1 MKQEHEGGRGTPLV
15 SSGYP
20 GMQLARALAHAN
32 TSNDPQAQERV
43 RRWTDVLMSVLS
55 GSVAP
60 GDRRP
65 VARLPEWV
73 TLEVATGGFATGKA
87 MSAGPLRAH
96 ELRLL
101 DELGFAKEAEPRLA
115 LNRYFLTDPGLHRL
129 TDALAHD
136 RYEVDVP
143 EEAALLVVAW
153 LLSRDHAQDARA
165 LVDALAPYM
174 KELRFYPELTSASR
188 SVAAGVYR
196 DDVRTVLRS
205 LNQIRPNPR
214 VLAQREAVVVW
225 TPLYDRLVALF
236 LETVAGALPVA
247 LKDSD
252 GAWQR
257 GPKGQFVVEGGWP
270 CAQYPEGWR
279 QRAQELMAEIR
290 GAAQSNRLCKR
301 ASREGKAMERLI
313 HGLGGSLVDP
323 ASLSGRDVGRIRLIL
338 ARYVAKRG
346 VPGMAGMLESRERHL
361 RQASA
366 PSHHDV
372 AVHVGDRLAKYPQS
386 EGLDDIAPVAAPI
399 EPGESQNPFLIHGA
413 RVPASIVKKLERCV
427 RGSIDSLVDR
437 GIIPSGEVLAQV
449 LPQLTSGLK
458 SAGITDPNLRTLHAS
473 TYRAFRRRR
482 SLLLLNL
489 QKQVQLEE
497 LPWVQAMERMRSFTM
512 TDADIA
518 REALMEAAALAIMSF
533 PQAIL
538 PNKLVRELV
547 ALADAAKMDLP
558 LTEELAADIFMGEFS
573 PKFAEAARRSTK
585 ALRGTLYAR
594 YYGIDSDQVLAALEQ
609 SRAEDRVHRRPDAL
623 AKLCAARAGVNLGTY
638 RPATNGRIIEQQL
651 ILTTHNL
658 SALIEMPG
666 MRGRLA
672 DRFDAMA
679 RRCFQ
684 WIVEHLQLP
693 EEGFHVGL
701 VRVKNAAYAWRQMV
715 FFLSQR
721 SDDPQ
726 NFVSWARS
734 FLGDQPDSFVN
745 RFEPAMRGL
754 EAALTLT
761 RCTQPPDPKAFVG
774 WIDGRHWLLS
784 PITDLSR

>member
-1 MKQEHEGGRGTPLV
+1 MNQEHEDHRESPTVG
-15 SSGYP
+15 SGYP
-20 GMQLARALAHAN
+20 GMQLARALAHAD
-32 TSNDPQAQERV
+32 TSDDPQAQERV
-43 RRWTDVLMSVLS
+43 RRWTDVLMNVLS
-55 GSVAP
+55 GAVAP

-73 TLEVATGGFATGKA
+73 TLEVVTGGFATGKA
-87 MSAGPLRAH
+87 MAAGPLRAH

-101 DELGFAKEAEPRLA
+101 DELGFVKEDEPRLA
-115 LNRYFLTDPGLHRL
+115 LNRYFLSDPGLLRL

-136 RYEVDVP
+136 RYEVEVP

-153 LLSRDHAQDARA
+153 LLSHDHAEDARA
-165 LVDALAPYM
+165 LVATLAPHM
-174 KELRFYPELTSASR
+174 KELRFYPELTAAAR

-196 DDVRTVLRS
+196 DEVRTVLRT

-214 VLAQREAVVVW
+214 VLAQRETVVVW

-236 LETVAGALPVA
+236 LETVAEAVPVA

-257 GPKGQFVVEGGWP
+257 GPKGQFVIEGGWP

-279 QRAQELMAEIR
+279 QRAQELMTEIR
-290 GAAQSNRLCKR
+290 RAAQSNQRCKR
-301 ASREGKAMERLI
+301 ASREGEALERLI
-313 HGLGGSLVDP
+313 DGLGGILVDP
-323 ASLSGRDVGRIRLIL
+323 ASLSGRDVGRIRLIV

-346 VPGMAGMLESRERHL
+346 IPGAPGMLETRERHL
-361 RQASA
+361 RHAGA
-366 PSHHDV
+366 PSHHEV
-372 AVHVGDRLAKYPQS
+372 AAHVGERLTKYPQS
-386 EGLDDIAPVAAPI
+386 DGLDDIAPLAAPI
-399 EPGESQNPFLIHGA
+399 EPGESKKPFLMHGA
-413 RVPASIVKKLERCV
+413 HVPASIVKKLERCV
-427 RGSIDSLVDR
+427 RGSIESLVTR
-437 GIIPSGEVLAQV
+437 GIIPSGEVLAEV
-449 LPQLTSGLK
+449 LLQLTSGLK
-458 SAGITDPNLRTLHAS
+458 SAGIANPNLRTLYAS

-497 LPWVQAMERMRSFTM
+497 LPWVQAMERMRSITM

-518 REALMEAAALAIMSF
+518 REALLEAAALAITSF

-547 ALADAAKMDLP
+547 ALADAAKIDLP

-573 PKFAEAARRSTK
+573 PKFSEAARRATK
-585 ALRGTLYAR
+585 ALRGSLYAR
-594 YYGIDSDQVLAALEQ
+594 YYGIDSDQVLAALDQ
-609 SRAEDRVHRRPDAL
+609 PRLEDRVHRRPDAL

-658 SALIEMPG
+658 SALIELPG
-666 MRGRLA
+666 MRERLA
-672 DRFDAMA
+672 DRFDEMP

-721 SDDPQ
+721 SG
-726 NFVSWARS
+726 NLESFVSWARG
-734 FLGDQPDSFVN
+734 FLGDQPESFLN

-754 EAALTLT
+754 ETAMMLTHGT
-761 RCTQPPDPKAFVG
+761 HPPDPKLFVG
-774 WIDGRHWLLS
+774 WSDGRHWLLRAMTS
-784 PITDLSR
+784 PAR